1 MAGATTIALIASN
14 SPDIDWYIH
23 ALQNSVSTIIQHF
36 SPHSLVSCA
45 ASDPQWHPLSGLP
58 CDSLILVAEPV
69 TESFYENLET
79 ALTTRDRRDLHV
91 IALSVSQ
98 RSIFVAGPRHAVHA
112 QLPLLQRPGIPVHHV
127 AAEFAA
133 AAKLRLVHDH
143 LLAVHTVAAAEA
155 MGLAARAG
163 LNTSQVYDI
172 IVTAAGHSTA
182 FATRVQQMLAGD
194 GTPSAATLDH
204 TADRLSETPKTD
216 VVGRAR
222 DLRLP
227 LPLASAAQQLYV
239 MAAALGHGAAD
250 DSALRRA
257 YMPTDADAISEAT
270 TPTNELT
277 PNSSPDE
284 IASVGMVGLGAMGQG
299 MAASLLRAGY
309 AVNGFDVN
317 PAAVRQFASRGPK
330 ARAAS
335 SVAGAVRNA
344 AVVVLM
350 VQNAAQ
356 VDDILIGSGNGAEA
370 LADHAVVILSSTVP
384 PSLVRTLG
392 ARLQNL
398 GRGISLLDAP
408 VSGGVARAANGPWA
422 IDDLLGTRL
431 VALQEQGRP
440 ARHGRPRDQSAH
452 GTGGLGAAS
461 LVKLVN
467 QLLAGVHI
475 AAAAEAMALAARL
488 ALPTRVALEILI
500 QTDAWSWMLENRTRQ
515 MLENR
520 TRQMLDAD
528 WTPHSALALF
538 VKDLAM
544 VLDEA
549 RRLAFYAPMAAA
561 AHTLYLHAAAH
572 GWEKDADSR
581 VVRLWELTGLSVS
594 RCAGM
599 PTETA
604 SSSAEMN
611 LPRLPAAKTLAS
623 LPPEYPEEVLSSIRH
638 VVEGGQVPTLVILD
652 DDPTGTQTCHDIN
665 VLAVWDAATLEREF
679 RSDPAGF
686 FILTNSR
693 ALPPSEARRLIVAI
707 CHNVKAAAATT
718 GRTFAVVLRGD
729 STLRGHLPQEP
740 EAVEEALGRFDG
752 WVLAPFFSQG
762 GRLTIDDVHY
772 VQEADVL
779 VPVSQT
785 PFAQDA
791 TFGYHHANLR
801 RYVVEKCGARF
812 ASPSAFLSITLD
824 DIRRGG
830 PAAVAR
836 KLLSAPPGSA
846 DLVVIVNAVADTDM
860 HVFVAG
866 LLDAERRGR
875 RRYLFRTAA
884 AFVSSRLGMRAM
896 PPLTLDRL
904 GSDGGGPPPSTTA
917 GGLVLAGSYVPKT
930 TAQLRRLR
938 ERRGPDALH
947 VVELPVAQLVV
958 SASATALV
966 RAAAHDV
973 SATLA
978 AGKDVLVM
986 TSRELVRGADA
997 LGSLRIGA
1005 QVAQALVALLD
1016 GVHVRPRYII
1026 AKGGITSSDA
1036 ATKALRMRRA
1046 RVLGQAAPG
1055 VPLWVCTEETS
1066 RHRAVPYVVFPGN
1079 VGSDDTLAD
1088 LVESWA
1094 VKRVL

>member
-1 MAGATTIALIASN
+1 M
-14 SPDIDWYIH
+14 
-23 ALQNSVSTIIQHF
+23 
-36 SPHSLVSCA
+36 
-45 ASDPQWHPLSGLP
+45 
-58 CDSLILVAEPV
+58 
-69 TESFYENLET
+69 
-79 ALTTRDRRDLHV
+79 
-91 IALSVSQ
+91 
-98 RSIFVAGPRHAVHA
+98 
-112 QLPLLQRPGIPVHHV
+112 

-194 GTPSAATLDH
+194 ATPSAATLDH
-204 TADRLSETPKTD
+204 TADRLTD

-277 PNSSPDE
+277 PNSSPGE

-335 SVAGAVRNA
+335 SVADAVRNS

-384 PSLVRTLG
+384 PSFVRTLG

-408 VSGGVARAANGPWA
+408 VSGGVARAANGTLA
-422 IDDLLGTRL
+422 MICSGQESSLSKSRAVLL
-431 VALQEQGRP
+431 AMAGR
-440 ARHGRPRDQSAH
+440 ATNLHTVR
-452 GTGGLGAAS
+452 GGLGAAS
-461 LVKLVN
+461 SVKLVN

-500 QTDAWSWMLENRTRQ
+500 QTDAWSW

-572 GWEKDADSR
+572 GWEKDADSS

-604 SSSAEMN
+604 SSSSSAEMN

-772 VQEADVL
+772 VHEADVL

-875 RRYLFRTAA
+875 RYLFRTAA

-904 GSDGGGPPPSTTA
+904 GRPPSTTA

-1094 VKRVL
+1094 VNRVL